1 MRRLELD
8 TVLAISSSLVSRS
21 VGNTDCRWN
30 MLLEYKLYF
39 ESASTIINQETVKA
53 VKILQRTEC
62 YADIA
67 DKQLNEHIDNR

>member
-1 MRRLELD
+1 MRRLELY
-8 TVLAISSSLVSRS
+8 TVLAISSSLISRR

-30 MLLEYKLYF
+30 MLLEYKLYL
-39 ESASTIINQETVKA
+39 ETASTIINQETVKT
-53 VKILQRTEC
+53 VKIFQRTEC

>member
-1 MRRLELD
+1 
-8 TVLAISSSLVSRS
+8 
-21 VGNTDCRWN
+21 

-67 DKQLNEHIDNR
+67 DKQLNEHVDNW